1 MTVTRSPEEDDDDEA
16 GSSSGIG
23 NSEVLARGEGGGE
36 GRKVERKYERV
47 FIRGGEGGRERVGG
61 NPRDREARGR
71 KGFGAGSDRD
81 P

>member
-1 MTVTRSPEEDDDDEA
+1 MTRSPEDDDDEEA

-47 FIRGGEGGRERVGG
+47 FIGGGEGWMERVGG
-61 NPRDREARGR
+61 KSERQGGEGEGGVRS
-71 KGFGAGSDRD
+71 GF
-81 P
+81 